1 MSDKCLVRVEKLLKK
16 SSIRSATKEEIIN
29 SIKIAQAEA
38 KLTSIDEVNVDRI
51 AKDVSEQIKA
61 QKKIDKRNA
70 IENEVKNRKLT
81 DFVLKSFP
89 DNPEEGLI
97 AIMVGSNRR
106 VEGGR
111 AAASVLQNASVNQLI
126 AGFNAKLRANNLEIM
141 FRDGLEGITEAETQ
155 RRVTRAMSELAQE
168 QTPMEKRAGT
178 KPIVTEKN
186 PQIRKLAEI
195 MEEYSETIRQ
205 KLNDRGANIAKMWGY
220 IVKQSH
226 DPYNVRNAANTLGR
240 NLDDIKINERF
251 EGTDINYNKNYKV
264 WKDYVMQK
272 IDAERTFANTD
283 NVDEFLQQVYNTLVG
298 NKYLIADGVAN
309 SYGARTSKNIAKD
322 SNFKRI
328 LHFKTA
334 DDWFDYNDKFG
345 VGNLKES
352 FFSGLQTAG
361 RNLGIIDALGT
372 KPKENIEKIRY
383 AVHDRLKK
391 QGKEVGDIKNF
402 RKLDKYMK
410 VIDGSIYTVENFGV
424 ARYSAIARTLAS
436 MARLGGATIS
446 ALADVGIYGSE
457 VRYQGRSFLGGMF
470 EALSSLGKIKN
481 TKQKKGIAEM
491 LGFINDNTI
500 YDMSARHQVGDN
512 LNKGWTK
519 AQRTFF
525 KLNLLSWWT
534 NSLKE
539 GAMLGLANYFARNK
553 NLEFG
558 KLNNQ
563 LQELFTMYDINPTK
577 WDIIRKTAMEKAD
590 DGKEFINIGL
600 LDQMSDADIKKV
612 TGLDKMTDRQ
622 IRIEKE
628 KFKASVSG
636 MLLDRSIFSVIEPDA
651 RVKGFMTQGKLAG
664 TGFGEAIRFFG
675 QFKAF
680 PISIVQK
687 VLGREMDYFKGRKQ
701 GDIGRGIRGMA
712 ALMVTSAMLGYMSMT
727 IKDLLKGRSPREI
740 MSEDGDV
747 NFKTLMA
754 ALLQG
759 GGLGIYGDVLFKE
772 VRDKMAII
780 GGLAGPIPV
789 TAADVLMA
797 IIHGTRLEGGKAG
810 KSAYDAVTAMI
821 PFYNL
826 FYIKSAFDY
835 MIGYQIMETIKPG
848 ILERI
853 ENRMEKDYN
862 QHFLFTKP
870 STQFKGFN

>member
-1 MSDKCLVRVEKLLKK
+1 M
-16 SSIRSATKEEIIN
+16 
-29 SIKIAQAEA
+29 KI
-38 KLTSIDEVNVDRI
+38 
-51 AKDVSEQIKA
+51 
-61 QKKIDKRNA
+61 
-70 IENEVKNRKLT
+70 
-81 DFVLKSFP
+81 
-89 DNPEEGLI
+89 
-97 AIMVGSNRR
+97 
-106 VEGGR
+106 
-111 AAASVLQNASVNQLI
+111 
-126 AGFNAKLRANNLEIM
+126 
-141 FRDGLEGITEAETQ
+141 
-155 RRVTRAMSELAQE
+155 
-168 QTPMEKRAGT
+168 
-178 KPIVTEKN
+178 
-186 PQIRKLAEI
+186 
-195 MEEYSETIRQ
+195 
-205 KLNDRGANIAKMWGY
+205 
-220 IVKQSH
+220 
-226 DPYNVRNAANTLGR
+226 
-240 NLDDIKINERF
+240 
-251 EGTDINYNKNYKV
+251 
-264 WKDYVMQK
+264 
-272 IDAERTFANTD
+272 
-283 NVDEFLQQVYNTLVG
+283 
-298 NKYLIADGVAN
+298 
-309 SYGARTSKNIAKD
+309 
-322 SNFKRI
+322 
-328 LHFKTA
+328 
-334 DDWFDYNDKFG
+334 
-345 VGNLKES
+345 
-352 FFSGLQTAG
+352 
-361 RNLGIIDALGT
+361 
-372 KPKENIEKIRY
+372 
-383 AVHDRLKK
+383 
-391 QGKEVGDIKNF
+391 
-402 RKLDKYMK
+402 
-410 VIDGSIYTVENFGV
+410 IDGSIYTVENFGV
-424 ARYSAIARTLAS
+424 ARYSAILRTLAS

-534 NSLKE
+534 NTLKE
-539 GAMLGLANYFARNK
+539 GAMLGLANYFARQK
-553 NLEFG
+553 NLEF
-558 KLNNQ
+558 KNLNKQ

-577 WDIIRKTAMEKAD
+577 WDVIRKTAMEKAD

-600 LDQMSDADIKKV
+600 LDQISDADVKKI
-612 TGLDKMTDRQ
+612 TGLEKMTDRQ

-636 MLLDRSIFSVIEPDA
+636 ILLDRSLYAVIEPDA
-651 RVKGFMTQGKLAG
+651 RVKGFMTQGALAG
-664 TGFGEAIRFFG
+664 TMWGESIRFFG

-687 VLGREMDYFKGRKQ
+687 VLGREMDYFKSRKQ
-701 GDIGRGIRGMA
+701 GDIGRGIKGMG

-780 GGLAGPIPV
+780 GGFAGPIPV

-797 IIHGTRLEGGKAG
+797 IIHGTRLEFSKAS

-835 MIGYQIMETIKPG
+835 LIGYQIMETIKPG

-870 STQFKGFN
+870 STQFKGF

>member
-1 MSDKCLVRVEKLLKK
+1 MAKNSCVVRVENLLKK
-16 SSIRSATKEEIIN
+16 SSIAGTKKEEIVNLIKQ
-29 SIKIAQAEA
+29 SIAEK
-38 KLTSIDEVNVDRI
+38 KLSNIDEINVDKI
-51 AKDVSEQIKA
+51 SKEISEQIKL
-61 QKKIDKRNA
+61 QKKINKRNA
-70 IENEVKNRKLT
+70 IENEIKIRKLT
-81 DFVLKSFP
+81 ELVLTEFP
-89 DNPEEGLI
+89 DNPLEGLT
-97 AIMVGSNRR
+97 AILVGSNER
-106 VEGGR
+106 VTASR
-111 AAASVLQNASVNQLI
+111 SSAAVQQNATVNQLI
-126 AGFNAKLRANNLEIM
+126 VGFNAKLKAAGVDSLFEK
-141 FRDGLEGITEAETQ
+141 GLDNMTEAEVQ
-155 RRVTRAMSELAQE
+155 RRVTRTMFELGQE
-168 QTPMEKRAGT
+168 QTITEKRIGQ
-178 KPIVTEKN
+178 KPRVTETN
-186 PQIRKLAEI
+186 QDIIKLAEV
-195 MEEYSETIRQ
+195 MESYSEMIRQ
-205 KLNDRGANIAKMWGY
+205 KLNDRGANISKIWGY

-226 DPYNVRNAANTLGR
+226 DPSSIRNAAAILGVT
-240 NLDDIKINERF
+240 DIKVDPSF
-251 EGTDINYNKNYKV
+251 TLKKDINYNKNFQA
-264 WKDYVMQK
+264 WKNYVIK
-272 IDAERTFANTD
+272 KLDSDRTFANTD
-283 NVDEFLQQVYNTLVG
+283 DVDEFMQEVYNSLVG

-309 SYGARTSKNIAKD
+309 TYGTRTSQDVAKG
-322 SNFKRI
+322 SKFKRV

-361 RNLGIIDALGT
+361 RNIGIIDSLGT
-372 KPKENIEKIRY
+372 KPKENMDKIRY
-383 AVHDRLKK
+383 AVHNRLRKS
-391 QGKEVGDIKNF
+391 GKDVSDIKTD

-410 VIDGSIYTVENFGV
+410 VVDGSIYTVENFAV

-436 MARLGGATIS
+436 MAKLGGATIS

-457 VRYQGRSFLGGMF
+457 VRYQGRSFVGGMF
-470 EALSSLGKIKN
+470 EALSSLARIKN
-481 TKQKKGIAEM
+481 TKQKKEIAEM
-491 LGFINDNTI
+491 LGFMNDNTI

-539 GAMLGLANYFARNK
+539 GAMLGLANYFARQK
-553 NLEFG
+553 NLEF
-558 KLNNQ
+558 KNLNKQ

-577 WDIIRKTAMEKAD
+577 WDVIRKTAMEKAD

-600 LDQMSDADIKKV
+600 LDQMSDVDIKKI

-636 MLLDRSIFSVIEPDA
+636 MLLDRTIYSVIEPDA

-701 GDIGRGIRGMA
+701 GDLGRGIRGMA
-712 ALMVTSAMLGYMSMT
+712 ALMVTSGILGYMSMT
-727 IKDLLKGRSPREI
+727 LKDLLKGRSPRELI
-740 MSEDGDV
+740 DQDG
-747 NFKTLMA
+747 NINGKTLMA
-754 ALLQG
+754 AFLQG

-772 VRDKMAII
+772 ARDSSSII
-780 GGLAGPIPV
+780 AGFAGPV
-789 TAADVLMA
+789 TLTAADVLMA
-797 IIHGTRLEGGKAG
+797 LNHGMHLEGGKAG
-810 KSAYDAVTAMI
+810 KAAYKAVTSMI
-821 PFYNL
+821 PFLNL

-835 MIGYQIMETIKPG
+835 LIGYQILETINPG
-848 ILERI
+848 ILERV

-870 STQFKGFN
+870 STTFKGF

>member
-1 MSDKCLVRVEKLLKK
+1 MADKCLVRVEKLLKK

-81 DFVLKSFP
+81 DFVLKNFP

-111 AAASVLQNASVNQLI
+111 SAVSVLQNASVNQLI
-126 AGFNAKLRANNLEIM
+126 AGFNSKLRANNLEIM

-155 RRVTRAMSELAQE
+155 RRVTRTMSELAQE
-168 QTPMEKRAGT
+168 ITDIAGVKI
-178 KPIVTEKN
+178 KPPVKSLTEKN
-186 PQIRKLAEI
+186 PKIIKLAQI
-195 MEEYSETIRQ
+195 MEEYSEMIRQ
-205 KLNDRGANIAKMWGY
+205 RLNDRGANIAKMWGY

-240 NLDDIKINERF
+240 NLDDIKIDEKF

-298 NKYLIADGVAN
+298 NKYLLADGVAN
-309 SYGARTSKNIAKD
+309 TYGARTSKNIAKD

-361 RNLGIIDALGT
+361 RNIGMIDALGT
-372 KPKENIEKIRY
+372 KPKENFEKIRF
-383 AVHDRLKK
+383 AVQKRMVDDGRGASAENISRPE
-391 QGKEVGDIKNF
+391 QFE
-402 RKLDKYMK
+402 KYMK
-410 VIDGSIYTVENFGV
+410 VIDGSIYTVADFGV
-424 ARYSAIARTLAS
+424 ARYSAIARALAS
-436 MARLGGATIS
+436 MAKLGGATIS
-446 ALADVGIYGSE
+446 AAADIGIYGSE
-457 VRYQGRSFLGGMF
+457 VRYQGRTFLGGMA
-470 EALSSLGKIKN
+470 EALGSLIKIKN
-481 TKQKKGIAEM
+481 TKQKKDIAQM
-491 LGFINDNTI
+491 LGFIVDNTI

-512 LNKGWTK
+512 LSKGWSN

-525 KLNLLSWWT
+525 KYNLLSWWT

-539 GAMLGLANYFARNK
+539 GSMLGMANYFARQKNIEFK
-553 NLEFG
+553 NLN
-558 KLNNQ
+558 KQ
-563 LQELFTMYDINPTK
+563 LQDFFTQYNIDSTK
-577 WDIIRKTAMEKAD
+577 WDVIRKIAMEKAD
-590 DGKEFINIGL
+590 DGMEFINIGL
-600 LDQMSDADIKKV
+600 LDKISDTDMKKILNV
-612 TGLDKMTDRQ
+612 ESLTQRQ
-622 IRIEKE
+622 LQIEKE

-636 MLLDRSIFSVIEPDA
+636 MLLDRTIYAVVEPDA
-651 RVKGFMTQGKLAG
+651 RLKANMTRGHLAG
-664 TGFGEAIRFFG
+664 TPEGEAIRFMG

-680 PISIVQK
+680 PFAIVTK
-687 VLGREMDYFKGRKQ
+687 VLGRELSYFKGPNK
-701 GDIGRGIRGMA
+701 DYGRGFVGIT
-712 ALMVTSAMLGYMSMT
+712 ALMVTSAFMGYLSMT
-727 IKDLLKGRSPREI
+727 IKDFLRGKGRREI
-740 MSEDGDV
+740 
-747 NFKTLMA
+747 NKKTILA

-759 GGLGIYGDVLFKE
+759 GGLGIYGDVLFRE
-772 VRDKMAII
+772 TRNSAEIGMA
-780 GGLAGPIPV
+780 AFGPVPL
-789 TAADVLMA
+789 TGFDVLAA
-797 IIHGTRLEGGKAG
+797 IKYAMTGEGGKAAKETYKAIE
-810 KSAYDAVTAMI
+810 KSI
-821 PFYNL
+821 PFLNL
-826 FYIKSAFDY
+826 FYIKAAYDY
-835 MIGYQIMETIKPG
+835 MIGYQLAETMNPG
-848 ILERI
+848 VLKRVEK
-853 ENRMEKDYN
+853 RMKKDYN
-862 QHFLFTKP
+862 QEYLFTKP
-870 STQFKGFN
+870 SQKFKGF

>member
-1 MSDKCLVRVEKLLKK
+1 MADKCLIRIEKLLKK
-16 SSIRSATKEEIIN
+16 SSIAGTKKEEII
-29 SIKIAQAEA
+29 SLIKQSVAEK
-38 KLTSIDEVNVDRI
+38 KLSNIDEISVDKI
-51 AKDVSEQIKA
+51 SKEVSEQIKL
-61 QKKIDKRNA
+61 QKKINKRNA
-70 IENEVKNRKLT
+70 IENEIKVRKLT
-81 DFVLKSFP
+81 ELVLTEFP
-89 DNPEEGLI
+89 DNPLEGLT
-97 AIMVGSNRR
+97 AILVGSNER
-106 VEGGR
+106 VTASR
-111 AAASVLQNASVNQLI
+111 SSAAVQQNATVNQLI
-126 AGFNAKLRANNLEIM
+126 VGFNAKLRAAKVDKLFEK
-141 FRDGLEGITEAETQ
+141 GLDNMTEAEVQ
-155 RRVTRAMSELAQE
+155 RRVTRTMFELGQE
-168 QTPMEKRAGT
+168 QTITQKRIGEKP
-178 KPIVTEKN
+178 KVTETN
-186 PQIRKLAEI
+186 QDIIKLAEV
-195 MEEYSETIRQ
+195 MESYSEMIRQ
-205 KLNDRGANIAKMWGY
+205 KLNDRGANISKIWGY

-226 DPYNVRNAANTLGR
+226 DPSSIRNAAAILGVTDVKADVDLTL
-240 NLDDIKINERF
+240 KK
-251 EGTDINYNKNYKV
+251 DINYNKNFKAWYN
-264 WKDYVMQK
+264 YVMQK
-272 IDAERTFANTD
+272 LDGDRTFANTD
-283 NVDEFLQQVYNTLVG
+283 DRYEFMQEVYNSLVG

-309 SYGARTSKNIAKD
+309 TYGTRSSQDVAKGSK
-322 SNFKRI
+322 FKRV

-334 DDWFDYNDKFG
+334 DDWFNYNDKFG

-372 KPKENIEKIRY
+372 KPKENIDKIRF

-391 QGKEVGDIKNF
+391 QGKDVGDIKNF

-424 ARYSAIARTLAS
+424 ARYSAVARTLAS

-470 EALSSLGKIKN
+470 EALSSLGKVKN

-553 NLEFG
+553 NLEF
-558 KLNNQ
+558 KNLNKQ

-577 WDIIRKTAMEKAD
+577 WDVIRKTAMEKAD

-600 LDQMSDADIKKV
+600 LDQISDADVKKI
-612 TGLDKMTDRQ
+612 TGLEKMTDRQ

-636 MLLDRSIFSVIEPDA
+636 MLLDRSIYSVIEPDA
-651 RVKGFMTQGKLAG
+651 RVKGIMTQGKLAG

-701 GDIGRGIRGMA
+701 GDIGRGIKGMG

-727 IKDLLKGRSPREI
+727 IKDLLKGRSPRDI
-740 MSEDGDV
+740 TKP
-747 NFKTLMA
+747 KTIAA

-759 GGLGIYGDVLFKE
+759 GGLGIYGDVLFNE
-772 VRDKMAII
+772 VRDKFAMLGA
-780 GGLAGPIPV
+780 LAGPVFI

-797 IIHGTRLEGGKAG
+797 VRHGTRLEFSKAS

-835 MIGYQIMETIKPG
+835 LIGYQIMETIKPG

-870 STQFKGFN
+870 STTFKGF

>member
-1 MSDKCLVRVEKLLKK
+1 MADKCLIRVEKLLKK
-16 SSIRSATKEEIIN
+16 SSIAGTKKEEIVNLIKQ
-29 SIKIAQAEA
+29 SIAEK
-38 KLTSIDEVNVDRI
+38 KLSNIDEVNVDVV
-51 AKDVSEQIKA
+51 AKDVSEQIKL
-61 QKKIDKRNA
+61 QKKINKRNA
-70 IENEVKNRKLT
+70 IENEIKVRRLT
-81 DFVLKSFP
+81 ELVLTEFSDDP
-89 DNPEEGLI
+89 LEGLT
-97 AIMVGSNRR
+97 AIMVGSNNR
-106 VEGGR
+106 VV
-111 AAASVLQNASVNQLI
+111 AARSSAAVQQNATVNQLI
-126 AGFNAKLRANNLEIM
+126 VGFNAKLRAAGVDDL
-141 FRDGLEGITEAETQ
+141 FDKGLDGISEAEVQ
-155 RRVTRAMSELAQE
+155 RRVTRTMYELSAE
-168 QTPMEKRAGT
+168 RTEIEKRSGT
-178 KPIVTEKN
+178 KPPVTETN
-186 PQIRKLAEI
+186 PDIIKLAEI
-195 MEEYSETIRQ
+195 MENYSEMIRQ
-205 KLNDRGANIAKMWGY
+205 KLNDRGANIQKLWGY

-226 DPYNVRNAANTLGR
+226 DPASIRNAAAILGVK
-240 NLDDIKINERF
+240 NIETDPSLKLKK
-251 EGTDINYNKNYKV
+251 DINYNKNFLA
-264 WKDYVMQK
+264 WKNYVMDK
-272 IDAERTFANTD
+272 LDTDRTFANTD
-283 NVDEFLQQVYNTLVG
+283 NVDEFMIDVYNSLVG
-298 NKYLIADGVAN
+298 NKYLIADGVGN
-309 SYGARTSKNIAKD
+309 SYGTRTSQDVAKG
-322 SNFKRI
+322 SKFKRV

-372 KPKENIEKIRY
+372 KPKENIDKIRF

-391 QGKEVGDIKNF
+391 SGKDVGDIKNF

-470 EALSSLGKIKN
+470 EALSSLGRIKN
-481 TKQKKGIAEM
+481 TKQKKEIAEM

-539 GAMLGLANYFARNK
+539 GAMLGLANYFARQK
-553 NLEFG
+553 NLEF
-558 KLNNQ
+558 KNLNKQ

-590 DGKEFINIGL
+590 DGKEFINIAL
-600 LDQMSDADIKKV
+600 LDQVSDADLKKI
-612 TGLDKMTDRQ
+612 TGLEKMTERQ
-622 IRIEKE
+622 MRIERE

-636 MLLDRSIFSVIEPDA
+636 ILLDRSLYAVIEPDA
-651 RVKGFMTQGKLAG
+651 RVKGFMTQGALAG
-664 TGFGEAIRFFG
+664 TLWGESIRFFG

-701 GDIGRGIRGMA
+701 GDLGRGIKGMA

-727 IKDLLKGRSPREI
+727 IKDILKGRSPREI
-740 MSEDGDV
+740 MGEDGDV
-747 NFKTLMA
+747 NFKTLLA

-835 MIGYQIMETIKPG
+835 LIGFQIMETIKPG

-870 STQFKGFN
+870 STMFKGFN

>member
-1 MSDKCLVRVEKLLKK
+1 MADKCLIRVEKLLKK
-16 SSIRSATKEEIIN
+16 SSIAGTKKEEIVNLIKQ
-29 SIKIAQAEA
+29 SIAEK
-38 KLTSIDEVNVDRI
+38 KLSNIDEVNVDVV
-51 AKDVSEQIKA
+51 AKDVSEQIKL
-61 QKKIDKRNA
+61 QKKINKRNA
-70 IENEVKNRKLT
+70 IENEIKVRRLT
-81 DFVLKSFP
+81 ELVLTEFSDDP
-89 DNPEEGLI
+89 LEGLT
-97 AIMVGSNRR
+97 AIMVGSNNR
-106 VEGGR
+106 VV
-111 AAASVLQNASVNQLI
+111 AARSSAAVQQNATVNQLI
-126 AGFNAKLRANNLEIM
+126 VGFNAKLRAAGVDDL
-141 FRDGLEGITEAETQ
+141 FDKGLDGISEAEVQ
-155 RRVTRAMSELAQE
+155 RRVTRTMYELSSE
-168 QTPMEKRAGT
+168 QTVTQQRIGEKPR
-178 KPIVTEKN
+178 VTETN
-186 PQIRKLAEI
+186 PDIIKLAEI
-195 MEEYSETIRQ
+195 MESYSEMIRQ
-205 KLNDRGANIAKMWGY
+205 KLNDRGANIQKLWGY

-226 DPYNVRNAANTLGR
+226 DPSSIRNAAAILGVK
-240 NLDDIKINERF
+240 NIETDPSLKLKK
-251 EGTDINYNKNYKV
+251 DINYNKNFLA
-264 WKDYVMQK
+264 WKNYVMNK
-272 IDAERTFANTD
+272 LDTDRTFANTD
-283 NVDEFLQQVYNTLVG
+283 NVDEFMIDVYNSLVG
-298 NKYLIADGVAN
+298 NKYLIADGVGN
-309 SYGARTSKNIAKD
+309 SYGTRTSQDVAKG
-322 SNFKRI
+322 SKFKRV

-372 KPKENIEKIRY
+372 KPKENIDKIRF

-391 QGKEVGDIKNF
+391 SGKDVGDIKNF

-470 EALSSLGKIKN
+470 EALSSLGRIKN

-539 GAMLGLANYFARNK
+539 GAMLGLANYFARQK
-553 NLEFG
+553 NLEF
-558 KLNNQ
+558 KNLNKQ

-590 DGKEFINIGL
+590 DGKEFINIAL
-600 LDQMSDADIKKV
+600 LDQVSDADLKKI
-612 TGLDKMTDRQ
+612 TGLEKMTERQ
-622 IRIEKE
+622 MRIERE

-636 MLLDRSIFSVIEPDA
+636 ILLDRSLYAVIEPDA
-651 RVKGFMTQGKLAG
+651 RVKGFMTQGALAG
-664 TGFGEAIRFFG
+664 TLWGESIRFFG

-701 GDIGRGIRGMA
+701 GDLGRGIKGMA

-727 IKDLLKGRSPREI
+727 IKDILKGRSPREI
-740 MSEDGDV
+740 MGEDGDV
-747 NFKTLMA
+747 NFKTLLA

-835 MIGYQIMETIKPG
+835 LIGFQIMETIKPG

-870 STQFKGFN
+870 STMFKGFN

>member
-1 MSDKCLVRVEKLLKK
+1 MADKCLIRVENLLKK
-16 SSIRSATKEEIIN
+16 SSIAGTKKEEIVSLIKQ
-29 SIKIAQAEA
+29 SIAEK
-38 KLTSIDEVNVDRI
+38 KLSNIDEVNVDAV
-51 AKDVSEQIKA
+51 AKDVSEQIKL
-61 QKKIDKRNA
+61 QKKINKRNA
-70 IENEVKNRKLT
+70 IENEIKVRRLT
-81 DFVLKSFP
+81 ELVLTEFADDP
-89 DNPEEGLI
+89 LEGLT
-97 AIMVGSNRR
+97 AIMVGSNNR
-106 VEGGR
+106 V
-111 AAASVLQNASVNQLI
+111 AASRASAAVQQNATVNQLI
-126 AGFNAKLRANNLEIM
+126 VGFNAKLRAAGVDDL
-141 FRDGLEGITEAETQ
+141 FDKGLEGISEAELQ
-155 RRVTRAMSELAQE
+155 RRVTRTMYELSAE
-168 QTPMEKRAGT
+168 RTEIEKRSGT
-178 KPIVTEKN
+178 KPPVTETN
-186 PQIRKLAEI
+186 PDIIKLAEI
-195 MEEYSETIRQ
+195 MESYSEMIRQ
-205 KLNDRGANIAKMWGY
+205 KLNDRGANIQKLWGY

-226 DPYNVRNAANTLGR
+226 DPASIRNAAAILGVKNIEADPSLKSKR
-240 NLDDIKINERF
+240 
-251 EGTDINYNKNYKV
+251 DINYNKNFKA
-264 WKDYVMQK
+264 WKNYVMNK
-272 IDAERTFANTD
+272 LDTDRTFANTD
-283 NVDEFLQQVYNTLVG
+283 NVDEFMQDVYNSLVG

-309 SYGARTSKNIAKD
+309 SYGTRTSKDVAKG
-322 SNFKRI
+322 SKFKRV

-361 RNLGIIDALGT
+361 RNLGIIDVLGT
-372 KPKENIEKIRY
+372 KPKENMDKIRF

-391 QGKEVGDIKNF
+391 SGKEVGDIKNF

-410 VIDGSIYTVENFGV
+410 VIDGSIYTVEDFGV

-470 EALSSLGKIKN
+470 EALSSLARIKN
-481 TKQKKGIAEM
+481 SKQKKGIAEM

-539 GAMLGLANYFARNK
+539 GAMLGLANYFARQK
-553 NLEFG
+553 NLEF
-558 KLNNQ
+558 KNLNKQ
-563 LQELFTMYDINPTK
+563 LQELFTMYDIDPTK

-590 DGKEFINIGL
+590 DGKEFINIAL
-600 LDQMSDADIKKV
+600 LDQISDADVKKI
-612 TGLDKMTDRQ
+612 TGLEKMTERQ

-636 MLLDRSIFSVIEPDA
+636 ILLDRSLYAVIEPDA
-651 RVKGFMTQGKLAG
+651 RVKSFMTQGALAG
-664 TGFGEAIRFFG
+664 TMWGEAIRFFG

-687 VLGREMDYFKGRKQ
+687 VLGRELDYFKGRKQ
-701 GDIGRGIRGMA
+701 GDLGRGIRGMG

-727 IKDLLKGRSPREI
+727 IKDILKGRSPREI
-740 MSEDGDV
+740 MGEDGDV
-747 NFKTLMA
+747 NFKTLLA

-835 MIGYQIMETIKPG
+835 LIGFQIMETIKPG

-870 STQFKGFN
+870 STLFKGFN

>member
-1 MSDKCLVRVEKLLKK
+1 MAKNSCVVRVENLLKK
-16 SSIRSATKEEIIN
+16 SSIAGTKKEEIIN
-29 SIKIAQAEA
+29 LIKQSLAE
-38 KLTSIDEVNVDRI
+38 KQLSNIDEISVDKI
-51 AKDVSEQIKA
+51 SKEISEQIKL
-61 QKKIDKRNA
+61 QKKINKRNA
-70 IENEVKNRKLT
+70 IENEIKVRKLT
-81 DFVLKSFP
+81 ELVLTEFP
-89 DNPEEGLI
+89 DNPLEGLT
-97 AIMVGSNRR
+97 AILVGSNER
-106 VEGGR
+106 VTASR
-111 AAASVLQNASVNQLI
+111 SSAAVQQNATVNQLI
-126 AGFNAKLRANNLEIM
+126 VGFNAKLRAAKVDKLFEK
-141 FRDGLEGITEAETQ
+141 GLDNMTEAEVQ
-155 RRVTRAMSELAQE
+155 RRVTRTMFELGQE
-168 QTPMEKRAGT
+168 PVGGD
-178 KPIVTEKN
+178 KPKVTETN
-186 PQIRKLAEI
+186 QDIIKLAEV
-195 MEEYSETIRQ
+195 MESYSEMIRQ
-205 KLNDRGANIAKMWGY
+205 KLNDRGANISKIWGY

-226 DPYNVRNAANTLGR
+226 DPSSIRNAAAILGVT
-240 NLDDIKINERF
+240 DIK
-251 EGTDINYNKNYKV
+251 TDPSLTLKKDINYNKNFQA
-264 WKDYVMQK
+264 WKNYVMK
-272 IDAERTFANTD
+272 KLDSDRTFANTD
-283 NVDEFLQQVYNTLVG
+283 DVDEFMQEVYNSLVG

-309 SYGARTSKNIAKD
+309 TYGTRSSQDVAKGSK
-322 SNFKRI
+322 FKRV

-361 RNLGIIDALGT
+361 RNLGIIDSLGT
-372 KPKENIEKIRY
+372 KPKENFEKIRY

-391 QGKEVGDIKNF
+391 SGKDVQDIKNF
-402 RKLDKYMK
+402 NKFDKYMK
-410 VIDGSIYTVENFGV
+410 VIDGSIYTVENFAV

-436 MARLGGATIS
+436 MAKLGGATIS

-457 VRYQGRSFLGGMF
+457 IRYQGRSFVGGMF
-470 EALSSLGKIKN
+470 EALSSLARIKN
-481 TKQKKGIAEM
+481 TKKKKEIAEM
-491 LGFINDNTI
+491 LGFMNDNTI

-636 MLLDRSIFSVIEPDA
+636 MLLDRSIYSVIEPDA

-701 GDIGRGIRGMA
+701 GDIGRGIRGMG
-712 ALMVTSAMLGYMSMT
+712 ALMVTSGILGYMSMT
-727 IKDLLKGRSPREI
+727 IKDLLKGRSPRELI
-740 MSEDGDV
+740 DEDGSI
-747 NFKTLMA
+747 NGKTMMA
-754 ALLQG
+754 AFLQG

-772 VRDKMAII
+772 ARDSSSIVA
-780 GGLAGPIPV
+780 GLAGPV
-789 TAADVLMA
+789 TLTAADVLMA
-797 IIHGTRLEGGKAG
+797 LNHGMHLEGGKAG
-810 KSAYDAVTAMI
+810 KAAYKAVTSMI
-821 PFYNL
+821 PFLNL
-826 FYIKSAFDY
+826 FYIKSAFDHL
-835 MIGYQIMETIKPG
+835 IGYQILETINPG
-848 ILERI
+848 ILERV

-870 STQFKGFN
+870 STTFKGF

>member
-1 MSDKCLVRVEKLLKK
+1 MAKNSCVVRVENLLKK
-16 SSIRSATKEEIIN
+16 SSIAGTKKEEIIN
-29 SIKIAQAEA
+29 LIKQSLAE
-38 KLTSIDEVNVDRI
+38 KQLSNIDEISVDKI
-51 AKDVSEQIKA
+51 SKEVSEQIKL
-61 QKKIDKRNA
+61 QKKLNKRNA
-70 IENEVKNRKLT
+70 IENEIKIRRLT
-81 DFVLKSFP
+81 ELVLTEFS
-89 DNPEEGLI
+89 DNPLEGLT
-97 AIMVGSNRR
+97 AIMVGSNDR
-106 VEGGR
+106 VVASR
-111 AAASVLQNASVNQLI
+111 SSAAVQQNATVNQLI
-126 AGFNAKLRANNLEIM
+126 AGFNAKLRTAGVDDL
-141 FRDGLEGITEAETQ
+141 FDKGLDGISEAEVQ
-155 RRVTRAMSELAQE
+155 RRVTRTMYELGQE
-168 QTPMEKRAGT
+168 PVGGD
-178 KPIVTEKN
+178 KPKVTETN
-186 PQIRKLAEI
+186 PDIIKLAEV
-195 MEEYSETIRQ
+195 MESYSEMIRQ
-205 KLNDRGANIAKMWGY
+205 KLNDRGANISKIWGY

-226 DPYNVRNAANTLGR
+226 DPSSIRNAAAILGVK
-240 NLDDIKINERF
+240 NIETDPSLKLKK
-251 EGTDINYNKNYKV
+251 DINYNKNFLA
-264 WKDYVMQK
+264 WKNFVMEK
-272 IDAERTFANTD
+272 LDTDRTFANTD
-283 NVDEFLQQVYNTLVG
+283 NVDEFMIEVYNSLVG
-298 NKYLIADGVAN
+298 NKYLIADGVGN
-309 SYGARTSKNIAKD
+309 TYGTRSSQDVAKGSK
-322 SNFKRI
+322 FKRV

-334 DDWFDYNDKFG
+334 DDWFNYNDKFG

-372 KPKENIEKIRY
+372 KPKENIDKIRF

-391 QGKEVGDIKNF
+391 QGKDVGDIKNF

-424 ARYSAIARTLAS
+424 ARYSAVARTLAS

-470 EALSSLGKIKN
+470 EALSSLGKVKN

-600 LDQMSDADIKKV
+600 LDQMLDSDIKKI

-636 MLLDRSIFSVIEPDA
+636 MLLDRSIYSVIEPDA
-651 RVKGFMTQGKLAG
+651 RIKGIMTQGKLAG

-701 GDIGRGIRGMA
+701 GDLGRGIRGMG
-712 ALMVTSAMLGYMSMT
+712 ALMVTSGILGYMSMT
-727 IKDLLKGRSPREI
+727 IKDLLKGRSPRELI
-740 MSEDGDV
+740 DEDGSI
-747 NFKTLMA
+747 NGKTMMA
-754 ALLQG
+754 AFLQG

-772 VRDKMAII
+772 ARDSSSIVA
-780 GGLAGPIPV
+780 GLAGPV
-789 TAADVLMA
+789 TLTAADVLMA
-797 IIHGTRLEGGKAG
+797 LNHGMHLEGGKAG
-810 KSAYDAVTAMI
+810 KAAYKAVTSMI
-821 PFYNL
+821 PFLNL
-826 FYIKSAFDY
+826 FYIKSAFDHL
-835 MIGYQIMETIKPG
+835 IGYQILETINPG
-848 ILERI
+848 ILERV

-870 STQFKGFN
+870 STTFKGF

>member
-1 MSDKCLVRVEKLLKK
+1 MADKCLIRVENLLKK
-16 SSIRSATKEEIIN
+16 SSIAGTKKEEIVSLIKQ
-29 SIKIAQAEA
+29 SIAEK
-38 KLTSIDEVNVDRI
+38 KLSNIDEVNVDAV
-51 AKDVSEQIKA
+51 AKDVSEQIKL
-61 QKKIDKRNA
+61 QKKINKRNA
-70 IENEVKNRKLT
+70 IENEIKVRRLT
-81 DFVLKSFP
+81 ELVLTEFADDP
-89 DNPEEGLI
+89 LEGLT
-97 AIMVGSNRR
+97 AIMVGSNNR
-106 VEGGR
+106 V
-111 AAASVLQNASVNQLI
+111 AAARASAAVQQNATVNQLI
-126 AGFNAKLRANNLEIM
+126 AGFNAKLRAAKVDDL
-141 FRDGLEGITEAETQ
+141 FDKGLDGISEAEVQ
-155 RRVTRAMSELAQE
+155 RRVTRTMYELSAE
-168 QTPMEKRAGT
+168 RTEIEKRSGT
-178 KPIVTEKN
+178 KPPVTETN
-186 PQIRKLAEI
+186 PDIIKLAEI
-195 MEEYSETIRQ
+195 MESYSEMIRQ
-205 KLNDRGANIAKMWGY
+205 KLNDRGANIQKLWGY

-226 DPYNVRNAANTLGR
+226 DPASIRNAAAILGVKNIEADPSLKSR
-240 NLDDIKINERF
+240 KDK
-251 EGTDINYNKNYKV
+251 NYNRNFKAWKNY
-264 WKDYVMQK
+264 VMEK
-272 IDAERTFANTD
+272 LDTDRTFANTD
-283 NVDEFLQQVYNTLVG
+283 NIDEFMIDVYNSLVG

-309 SYGARTSKNIAKD
+309 SYGTRTSQDVAKG
-322 SNFKRI
+322 SKFKRV

-372 KPKENIEKIRY
+372 KPKENMDKIRF
-383 AVHDRLKK
+383 AVHNRLKL
-391 QGKEVGDIKNF
+391 QGKDVGSIKNF
-402 RKLDKYMK
+402 SKLDKYMK

-470 EALSSLGKIKN
+470 EALSSLARIKN
-481 TKQKKGIAEM
+481 KKEKKLIAEM

-534 NSLKE
+534 NTLKE
-539 GAMLGLANYFARNK
+539 GAMLGLANYFARQK
-553 NLEFG
+553 NLEF
-558 KLNNQ
+558 KNLNKQ
-563 LQELFTMYDINPTK
+563 LQELFTVYDINPTK
-577 WDIIRKTAMEKAD
+577 WDVIRKTAMEKAD
-590 DGKEFINIGL
+590 DGKEFINIAL
-600 LDQMSDADIKKV
+600 LDEMSDADIKKI
-612 TGLDKMTDRQ
+612 TGLEKMTERQ

-628 KFKASVSG
+628 KFKSAVSG
-636 MLLDRSIFSVIEPDA
+636 ILLDRSIYAVIEPDA

-664 TGFGEAIRFFG
+664 TGWGEAIRFFG

-687 VLGREMDYFKGRKQ
+687 VLGRELDYFKGRKQ
-701 GDIGRGIRGMA
+701 GDLGRGIRGMG

-727 IKDLLKGRSPREI
+727 IKDLLKGRSPRDI
-740 MSEDGDV
+740 
-747 NFKTLMA
+747 NKPKTIFA

-759 GGLGIYGDVLFKE
+759 GGLGIYGDVLFNE
-772 VRDKMAII
+772 VRDKFAMLGAFL
-780 GGLAGPIPV
+780 GPV
-789 TAADVLMA
+789 TITGGDVLMA
-797 IIHGTRLEGGKAG
+797 IKHGTRLEFSKAS

-870 STQFKGFN
+870 STLFKGFN

>member
-1 MSDKCLVRVEKLLKK
+1 MAKNSCVVRVENLLKK
-16 SSIRSATKEEIIN
+16 SSIAGTKKEEIIN
-29 SIKIAQAEA
+29 LIKQSLAE
-38 KLTSIDEVNVDRI
+38 KQLSNIDEISVDKI
-51 AKDVSEQIKA
+51 SKEISEQIKL
-61 QKKIDKRNA
+61 QKKINKRNA
-70 IENEVKNRKLT
+70 IENEIKVRKLT
-81 DFVLKSFP
+81 ELVLTEFP
-89 DNPEEGLI
+89 DNPLEGLT
-97 AIMVGSNRR
+97 AILVGSNER
-106 VEGGR
+106 VTASR
-111 AAASVLQNASVNQLI
+111 SSAAVQQNATVNQLI
-126 AGFNAKLRANNLEIM
+126 VGFNAKLRAAKVDKLFEK
-141 FRDGLEGITEAETQ
+141 GLDNMTEAEVQ
-155 RRVTRAMSELAQE
+155 RRVTRTMFELGQE
-168 QTPMEKRAGT
+168 QTITQKRIGEKP
-178 KPIVTEKN
+178 KVTETN
-186 PQIRKLAEI
+186 QDIIKLAEV
-195 MEEYSETIRQ
+195 MESYSEMIRQ
-205 KLNDRGANIAKMWGY
+205 KLNDRGANISKIWGY

-226 DPYNVRNAANTLGR
+226 DPSSIRNAAAILGVTDVKADVDLTL
-240 NLDDIKINERF
+240 KK
-251 EGTDINYNKNYKV
+251 DINYNKNFKAWYN
-264 WKDYVMQK
+264 YVMQK
-272 IDAERTFANTD
+272 LDGDRTFANTD
-283 NVDEFLQQVYNTLVG
+283 DRYEFMQEVYNSLVG

-309 SYGARTSKNIAKD
+309 TYGTRSSQDVAKGSK
-322 SNFKRI
+322 FKRV

-361 RNLGIIDALGT
+361 RNLGIIDSLGT
-372 KPKENIEKIRY
+372 KPKENFEKIRY

-391 QGKEVGDIKNF
+391 SGKDVQDIKNF
-402 RKLDKYMK
+402 NKFDKYMK
-410 VIDGSIYTVENFGV
+410 VIDGSIYTVENFAV

-436 MARLGGATIS
+436 MAKLGGATIS

-457 VRYQGRSFLGGMF
+457 IRYQGRSFVGGMF
-470 EALSSLGKIKN
+470 EALSSLARIKN
-481 TKQKKGIAEM
+481 TKKKKEIAEM
-491 LGFINDNTI
+491 LGFMNDNTI

-636 MLLDRSIFSVIEPDA
+636 ILLDRSLYAVIEPDA
-651 RVKGFMTQGKLAG
+651 RVKGFMTQGALAG
-664 TGFGEAIRFFG
+664 TMWGESIRFFG

-701 GDIGRGIRGMA
+701 GDLGRGIRGMG
-712 ALMVTSAMLGYMSMT
+712 ALMVTSGILGYMSMT
-727 IKDLLKGRSPREI
+727 IKDLLKGRSPRELI
-740 MSEDGDV
+740 DEDGSI
-747 NFKTLMA
+747 NGKTMMA
-754 ALLQG
+754 AFLQG

-772 VRDKMAII
+772 ARDSSSIVA
-780 GGLAGPIPV
+780 GLAGPV
-789 TAADVLMA
+789 TLTAADVLMA
-797 IIHGTRLEGGKAG
+797 LNHGMHLEGGKAG
-810 KSAYDAVTAMI
+810 KAAYKAVTSMI
-821 PFYNL
+821 PFLNL
-826 FYIKSAFDY
+826 FYIKSAFDHL
-835 MIGYQIMETIKPG
+835 IGYQILETINPG
-848 ILERI
+848 ILERV

-870 STQFKGFN
+870 STTFKGF